1 MNALPRYTP
10 PPQPLEP
17 ARQRVVRR
25 RKRSNPHYAI
35 AIETSF
41 KLGVNA
47 VLAIVA
53 VSALVKLIPYNL
65 AQQSKLKEIKTEVTA
80 LEGRVARLQ
89 ADLNRQFDPQQA
101 MSVMQA
107 ESNRV
112 DPMQRQILWL
122 TANHGSVADS
132 AARLRGK
139 CSKCKTFE
147 LSGLSSTDGA
157 LGAIGLSRSAGVIP
171 QIVVQRSPES
181 SRLRGS

>member
-1 MNALPRYTP
+1 MLNQEFLKLEVLLDLYQARLIMNALPRYTP

-122 TANHGSVADS
+122 QPTTAQLPTQPPISEANAARHLNS
-132 AARLRGK
+132 AAYPAQMGR
-139 CSKCKTFE
+139 
-147 LSGLSSTDGA
+147 
-157 LGAIGLSRSAGVIP
+157 
-171 QIVVQRSPES
+171 
-181 SRLRGS
+181 

>member
-17 ARQRVVRR
+17 SRQRVVRR

-80 LEGRVARLQ
+80 LEGRVDRLQ

-122 TANHGSVADS
+122 TPTTAQLPTQPPVSEANVSARHLNS
-132 AARLRGK
+132 AAYPAQMGR
-139 CSKCKTFE
+139 
-147 LSGLSSTDGA
+147 
-157 LGAIGLSRSAGVIP
+157 
-171 QIVVQRSPES
+171 
-181 SRLRGS
+181 

>member
-1 MNALPRYTP
+1 MNALSRYTP

-65 AQQSKLKEIKTEVTA
+65 AQQSKLKEIKTEVAA
-80 LEGRVARLQ
+80 LEGRVDRLQ

-122 TANHGSVADS
+122 PPATAQLPTQPPVSEANAASPRHLNS
-132 AARLRGK
+132 AAYPAQMGR
-139 CSKCKTFE
+139 
-147 LSGLSSTDGA
+147 
-157 LGAIGLSRSAGVIP
+157 
-171 QIVVQRSPES
+171 
-181 SRLRGS
+181 

>member
-1 MNALPRYTP
+1 LLNQEFLKLEVLLDLYQARLIMNALPRYTP

-17 ARQRVVRR
+17 SRQRVVRR

-35 AIETSF
+35 ALETSF

-80 LEGRVARLQ
+80 LEGRVDRLQ
-89 ADLNRQFDPQQA
+89 ADLNRQFDPQQS

-112 DPMQRQILWL
+112 DPMQRQIQWL
-122 TANHGSVADS
+122 APATAQLPTQPPV
-132 AARLRGK
+132 
-139 CSKCKTFE
+139 SK
-147 LSGLSSTDGA
+147 A
-157 LGAIGLSRSAGVIP
+157 SRY
-171 QIVVQRSPES
+171 
-181 SRLRGS
+181 